1 MDPPCL
7 RYSFWL
13 CETNVYK
20 TYFIYEVD
28 FFEKIMMLSYKLE
41 ALEQWFSSVKLSPAL
56 RFVPS
61 GLSSEPVFFKAICWL
76 KIMVFKLFRAKREKK
91 TYF

>member
-28 FFEKIMMLSYKLE
+28 FFGQRISQTAHRNFLTAKLRN
-41 ALEQWFSSVKLSPAL
+41 AIRSFYQGL
-56 RFVPS
+56 FVEFARVAGIWVVADHQVPDTH
-61 GLSSEPVFFKAICWL
+61 P
-76 KIMVFKLFRAKREKK
+76 
-91 TYF
+91 